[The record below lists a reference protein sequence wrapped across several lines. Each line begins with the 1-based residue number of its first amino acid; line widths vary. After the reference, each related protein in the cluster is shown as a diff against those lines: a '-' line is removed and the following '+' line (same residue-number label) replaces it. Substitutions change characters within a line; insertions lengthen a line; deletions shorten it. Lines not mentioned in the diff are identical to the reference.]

1 MMDKELC
8 FKIENKNLYLEQVLV
23 DYKDIPIFFLCR
35 EGIQYYAALCT
46 DIDGLRYI
54 VVKLPLLDVYNLV
67 HGKIP
72 MRDIILKQREYWD
85 VVSGDEISLDT
96 VTKKSID
103 TLEKA
108 LLPEENACFKILT
121 KPMQLFVQKFDCEL
135 LDREYFCTSVHSF
148 GKTVNFTIVVESKI
162 KRELSAERLLQYYE
176 KLKKIKTDRV
186 MFSNAEPSK
195 QAEADRSFKLV
206 EPYVND
212 IAMAA

>member
-1 MMDKELC
+1 MDKELC
-8 FKIENKNLYLEQVLV
+8 FHIENKNLYLEQILV

-35 EGIQYYAALCT
+35 EENQYYAALCT

-72 MRDIILKQREYWD
+72 MRDTILKQREYWD
-85 VVSGDEISLDT
+85 IVSGNEISMDT
-96 VTKKSID
+96 VTKKRID

-108 LLPEENACFKILT
+108 LLPEEGACFKILT
-121 KPMQLFVQKFDCEL
+121 KQMQLFVQKFDCEL
-135 LDREYFCTSVHSF
+135 LDREYFCASVHSF

-162 KRELSAERLLQYYE
+162 KREFSAERLLQYYE
-176 KLKKIKTDRV
+176 KLKNIKKDRV
-186 MFSNAEPSK
+186 MFRNSEPSK
-195 QAEADRSFKLV
+195 QSEADRAFKLV
-206 EPYVND
+206 ELYVND